1 MTSLPVVNAGDPVHI
16 FSSGS
21 LVDFVAK
28 VSFNDFYEITMIEII
43 PVNKVDTTVTV
54 PGSKSLTQR
63 ALIAASLAQG
73 TSRLVGPLASEDTEY
88 SSKALAQMGMRIAK
102 DVDVWTVEGKGGV
115 VSPSREAIFLGN
127 NGTATRFL
135 TSVAALGNSPYVIDG
150 DERMHERPIGPL
162 MQALQGWGV
171 DICSVKGT
179 GCPPLAIN
187 SQGLRGGE
195 TVLPEG
201 KSSQY
206 LSSLLLVAP
215 YAAQPATLKVE
226 GEVLSKPYV
235 AMTLSVMA
243 NFGIFVECARD
254 YSSFSI
260 PQGCYTA
267 REYAIEGDASNASYF
282 WAAAAV
288 TGGRVEVSNVPV
300 PSLQGDAMLVPLLGR
315 MGCEVAK
322 EGNGIAVTASRPLEG
337 ITVDMGDMPDV
348 VPTLAVVAAF
358 AEGQTKIT
366 NIAHLRIKE
375 CDRLSAVVT
384 ELTRMGAHVEEF
396 PDAMIIHGDG
406 GRQLH
411 GADIETYKDHRMAMC
426 FAVAGLKVPGVRITG
441 EGCVAKSFPDFWE
454 RFALLK

>member
-1 MTSLPVVNAGDPVHI
+1 
-16 FSSGS
+16 
-21 LVDFVAK
+21 
-28 VSFNDFYEITMIEII
+28 MIEIQPLENI
-43 PVNKVDTTVTV
+43 DVTVEV

-63 ALIAASLAQG
+63 ALIAAALADG
-73 TSRLVGPLASEDTEY
+73 TSRLVGPLESEDTKY
-88 SSKALAQMGMRIAK
+88 SSEALMQMGISMEKETIWKIEGNSGTIAASK
-102 DVDVWTVEGKGGV
+102 E
-115 VSPSREAIFLGN
+115 PIFLGN

-135 TSVAALGNSPYVIDG
+135 TSVAALGHSSFLIDG
-150 DERMHERPIGPL
+150 DPRMYERPIDPL
-162 MQALQGWGV
+162 MSALQGWGV
-171 DICSVKGT
+171 NISSVKGT

-187 SQGLRGGE
+187 AKGISGGT

-215 YAAQPATLKVE
+215 YSAKPSTLKVE

-235 AMTLSVMA
+235 AMTLAVMA
-243 NFGIFVECARD
+243 DFGITVDCTED
-254 YSSFSI
+254 YSSFTI
-260 PQGCYTA
+260 PQGCYQA
-267 REYAIEGDASNASYF
+267 REYKVEGDASNASYF

-288 TGGRVEVSNVPV
+288 TGGRVTVSNVPV

-315 MGCEVAK
+315 MGCEVSTS
-322 EGNGIAVTASRPLEG
+322 GNGITLQGSTRLQG

-358 AEGQTKIT
+358 ANGKTTIN

-384 ELTRMGAHVEEF
+384 ELGKLGVQVEENE
-396 PDAMIIHGDG
+396 ASMVIHGNG
-406 GRQLH
+406 GKGLK
-411 GADIETYKDHRMAMC
+411 GAEIDTYEDHRMAMSL
-426 FAVAGLKVPGVRITG
+426 AVAGLRVPGVKIKG

-454 RFALLK
+454 RFALLQG